1 MAPTPNGG
9 NGRTAGGRFAPG
21 NPGGPGNPYAQRVA
35 QLRGLMLDAVT
46 EDDLRVIVAA
56 VVDKAKAGDL
66 AAAGFVLDRVL
77 GKPLPALDPDRVDI
91 DGAQLAQLRSLRSL
105 RVW

>member
-1 MAPTPNGG
+1 
-9 NGRTAGGRFAPG
+9 
-21 NPGGPGNPYAQRVA
+21 
-35 QLRGLMLDAVT
+35 MLDAVT

-91 DGAQLAQLRSLRSL
+91 DGAQLAQLRSLR
-105 RVW
+105 VW